1 MADVFQL
8 TASEG
13 VPRPWL
19 GDRAYYLSQLAAHPE
34 PILPGVVVSAQL
46 LREVWETTPWRDPLF
61 AELSH
66 SPLHLKTDD
75 SRQLQAIAQQ
85 IRQALL
91 NVELPETITADL
103 SQAIAPLDATQLIF
117 HPSLCIDPLGP
128 GQDSLAIAAL
138 LESHISSSDRPSLG
152 QTLKQAWAEL
162 FRARCLLYWQRA
174 KIPLNQIYLGILIQP
189 LRPTLVSGHLNLR
202 RDAIHIMATRGLPQ
216 SLWNGGIDPERY
228 HLDAN
233 TGQIHQHHPGTC
245 LCYEALCPK
254 SGEIQVVAVDSDRP
268 QGPVLNPSLLR
279 QLRHHAQHLYQHLD
293 PQDLGQHN
301 GADLE
306 WVLTQQHPDAA
317 PTWFISQYYPQG
329 SASLTLPTLT
339 QPTGAAGPSQPS
351 QFQGIAASGGQ
362 VYGVVCQLS
371 DLDLDLDIKEK
382 TGQTPPTPQILVV
395 PEFEPQDAPPCQHLV
410 GLISESG
417 SRTSHAAIWARE
429 LGIAAVMGV
438 ANLSQQV
445 KTGQVIYLDGDRGQ
459 VYLNPAPNLP
469 VSSANRPSSL
479 TPMSPTLPVH
489 GTELFLSFSQPQLA
503 PSLGQLP
510 VAGVGLIRSEL
521 LAQSLSL
528 SQYPPSERR
537 HHLSEGLRAIAQA
550 FAPRPVYYRSHDGGR
565 PGQAL
570 GLRGTLAYTQD
581 SSGFKEE
588 LTALAQV
595 QEAGYDNLRLI
606 LPFVRSIEEF
616 KAAQTLI
623 RQQGLDRSRGFQC
636 WLMAEVPSVAVLL
649 EQYVE
654 AGVQGIAIG
663 SHDLS
668 QLILGFDR
676 DDPQVAAHFDVTH
689 PAVLDAIARLALS
702 TRRLNIPC
710 TICADSLAPVSGDR
724 ALEAFIRCGVTG
736 VCLSPDNLESQA
748 QAIARAE
755 QRLLLDGFWQGKPA
769 PGGLPQPD

>member
-19 GDRAYYLSQLAAHPE
+19 GDRAYYLSQLAAQPE

-66 SPLHLKTDD
+66 STLHLQTDD

-91 NVELPETITADL
+91 NVELPEAIAADL
-103 SQAIAPLDATQLIF
+103 SHAIDPLDATQLIF
-117 HPSLCIDPLGP
+117 HPSLHIEALGP
-128 GQDSLAIAAL
+128 DHDPLAIAAL
-138 LESHISSSDRPSLG
+138 LESHVSSSDRASLS

-174 KIPLNQIYLGILIQP
+174 KIPLEQIYLAILIQP
-189 LRPTLVSGHLNLR
+189 LRPTLVSGFLNLR
-202 RDAIHIMATRGLPQ
+202 RDAIEIIATRGLPQ
-216 SLWNGGIDPERY
+216 SLWNGCIAPERY
-228 HLDAN
+228 QIEADS
-233 TGQIHQHHPGTC
+233 GQIRQHHPGTP
-245 LCYEALCPK
+245 LCYYHLCPD
-254 SGEIQVVAVDSDRP
+254 SGEIQVVAVGSDRP
-268 QGPVLNPSLLR
+268 QGPVLKPNLLR
-279 QLRHHAQHLYQHLD
+279 QLRHHAQHFYQHLD
-293 PQDLGQHN
+293 NQHLDPE
-301 GADLE
+301 GDRADLE
-306 WVLTQQHPDAA
+306 WVLTQQHPDAT
-317 PTWFISQYYPQG
+317 PTWYISQYYPQG
-329 SASLTLPTLT
+329 SPSLTIPTLT
-339 QPTGAAGPSQPS
+339 QPTGNRPSQPS
-351 QFQGIAASGGQ
+351 QFQGIAASSGQ
-362 VYGVVCQLS
+362 VYGVVCRLS
-371 DLDLDLDIKEK
+371 DLDIQDK
-382 TGQTPPTPQILVV
+382 TGQAPPNQQILVV
-395 PEFEPQDAPPCQHLV
+395 PQFEPQDAPPCQHLV

-417 SRTSHAAIWARE
+417 SRTSHGAIWARE
-429 LGIAAVMGV
+429 LGIPAVMGV
-438 ANLSQQV
+438 ANLTQQV
-445 KTGQVIYLDGDRGQ
+445 ETGQAIYLDGDRGQ

-469 VSSANRPSSL
+469 VSSPIRASSR
-479 TPMSPTLPVH
+479 TPMSPTLRVH

-503 PSLGQLP
+503 PSLAQLP
-510 VAGVGLIRSEL
+510 VDGVGLIRSEL

-528 SQYPPSERR
+528 SQYPPPERL
-537 HHLSEGLRAIAQA
+537 HHLSEGLRAIAEA
-550 FAPRPVYYRSHDGGR
+550 FAPRPVYYRSQDGGR

-581 SSGFKEE
+581 ARHFEDE

-595 QEAGYDNLRLI
+595 QQAGYDNLRLI
-606 LPFVRSIEEF
+606 LPFVRSLEEF
-616 KAAQTLI
+616 KAAQTRI
-623 RQQGLDRSRGFQC
+623 HERGLDESPGFQC

-649 EQYVE
+649 DEYVE

-676 DDPQVAAHFDVTH
+676 DDPQVAAHFEVTH
-689 PAVLDAIARLALS
+689 PAVLDAIARLALNA
-702 TRRLNIPC
+702 RRLNIPC
-710 TICADSLAPVSGDR
+710 TICADSLAPASGDR

-736 VCLSPDNLESQA
+736 VCLSPDNLENQIR
-748 QAIARAE
+748 AIAQAE

-769 PGGLPQPD
+769 PGGLPQLD

>member
-1 MADVFQL
+1 VADVFQL
-8 TASEG
+8 TASEE
-13 VPRPWL
+13 VPRLWL
-19 GDRAYYLSQLAAHPE
+19 GDRAYHLSQLAAHPE

-66 SPLHLKTDD
+66 SPLHLQTDD

-85 IRQALL
+85 IRQALFK
-91 NVELPETITADL
+91 VKLPETITADL

-117 HPSLCIDPLGP
+117 HPSLYIDPLYLAPLGL
-128 GQDSLAIAAL
+128 GQESLAIAAL
-138 LESHISSSDRPSLG
+138 LESHVSSSDRTGLG

-174 KIPLNQIYLGILIQP
+174 KIPLDQIYLGILIQP
-189 LRPTLVSGHLNLR
+189 LRPTLVSGCLNLR
-202 RDAIHIMATRGLPQ
+202 RDTIHIIATRGLPQ

-233 TGQIHQHHPGTC
+233 TGQIRQHHPGTY
-245 LCYEALCPK
+245 LCYEALCPD
-254 SGEIQVVAVDSDRP
+254 SGEIHLVAVDSDRP
-268 QGPVLNPSLLR
+268 QGPVLKPNLLGK
-279 QLRHHAQHLYQHLD
+279 LRHHAQQFYQY
-293 PQDLGQHN
+293 LGHEDSDR
-301 GADLE
+301 ADLE
-306 WVLTQQHPDAA
+306 WVLTQPHPDTA
-317 PTWFISQYYPQG
+317 PTWYISQYYPQG
-329 SASLTLPTLT
+329 SPNLRWPTL
-339 QPTGAAGPSQPS
+339 SQPGGDRPRPS
-351 QFQGIAASGGQ
+351 GLVQGIAASGGQ
-362 VYGVVCQLS
+362 VYGVVCRLS
-371 DLDLDLDIKEK
+371 DLEIQDK
-382 TGQTPPTPQILVV
+382 TGQGQPHKQILVV

-459 VYLNPAPNLP
+459 VHLNPAPNLP

-521 LAQSLSL
+521 LAQSLAL
-528 SQYPPSERR
+528 SQYPPPERLHR
-537 HHLSEGLRAIAQA
+537 LSEGLRAIAQA

-689 PAVLDAIARLALS
+689 PAVLEAIAHLALS
-702 TRRLNIPC
+702 ARRLKIPC
-710 TICADSLAPVSGDR
+710 TICADSLAPIKSDA
-724 ALEAFIRCGVTG
+724 ALEAFIRCGVSG
-736 VCLSPDNLESQA
+736 VCLSPENLETQIR
-748 QAIARAE
+748 AIARAE
-755 QRLLLDGFWQGKPA
+755 QRLLLEGFWQHRPSPREWSNQA
-769 PGGLPQPD
+769 